1 MKYQLSLI
9 RHAKSSW
16 NLPLED
22 KLRPLNEVGI
32 QRAIVMREH
41 VQTIINDADY
51 VFSSPAVRAHST
63 ANLMLKGLPIMQ
75 NSFEIIPELY
85 TFDVRQLETFV
96 KKLPSSLSHVFLF
109 GHNSAITD
117 FVNKFGDRYIEN
129 VPTSGWVTIEFDCE
143 NWSQI
148 QKGITVRFRTPR
160 D

>member
-41 VQTIINDADY
+41 VQSIIKDADY
-51 VFSSPAVRAHST
+51 VFSSPAVRARST
-63 ANLMLKGLPIMQ
+63 ANLMLEGLPIKQ
-75 NSFEIIPELY
+75 NAFEIIPELY

-96 KKLPSSLSHVFLF
+96 KKLPSSLTHVFLF

-148 QKGITVRFRTPR
+148 QKGKTVRFRTPR